1 MRTDASL
8 LLAVPPP
15 LYVQSDDPQD
25 YLLFRR
31 DPPGCDAN
39 IDCMYFVGLRA
50 NRAND
55 TYLDVYLSGVA
66 DGWVAIGFS
75 ETANM
80 VSQWRP
86 LSDRGFCRGWSSD
99 SFL

>member
-1 MRTDASL
+1 MHRLSSYL
-8 LLAVPPP
+8 
-15 LYVQSDDPQD
+15 QSDDPQD

-39 IDCMYFVGLRA
+39 INCMYFVGLRA
-50 NRAND
+50 NEANNS
-55 TYLDVYLSGVA
+55 YLDVYLSGEA

-80 VSQWRP
+80 VSFRRQKAVVR
-86 LSDRGFCRGWSSD
+86 LQR
-99 SFL
+99 